1 MNFPQKPY
9 FYHDLLVNTHFFLQF
24 NIRSFYK
31 GNSGRSSF
39 YILFLFS
46 FFLYWLVQEIVIE
59 RNKLLQHIPL
69 FSKNSFEILFDFKI
83 VSTFADKYCHFV
95 AFVSNSDENV
105 LRIDIKKENNI
116 DYIKTKSEPEN
127 SNYAINLQLNQWMS
141 YRVVQYE
148 KGMLNLKI

>member
-1 MNFPQKPY
+1 M
-9 FYHDLLVNTHFFLQF
+9 
-24 NIRSFYK
+24 
-31 GNSGRSSF
+31 
-39 YILFLFS
+39 
-46 FFLYWLVQEIVIE
+46 
-59 RNKLLQHIPL
+59 
-69 FSKNSFEILFDFKI
+69 
-83 VSTFADKYCHFV
+83 STFADKYCHFV